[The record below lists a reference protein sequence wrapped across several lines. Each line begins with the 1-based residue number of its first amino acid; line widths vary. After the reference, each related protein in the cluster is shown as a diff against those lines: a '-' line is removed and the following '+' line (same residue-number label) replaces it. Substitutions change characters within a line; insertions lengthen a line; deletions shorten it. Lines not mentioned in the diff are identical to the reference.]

1 MNTQAIRDYVE
12 GTTSIRN
19 LALAVIEIA
28 AALDALDERTRVPVV
43 ATRSPKVRVDD
54 PPTCDC
60 GICSEGRQG
69 VSTIP
74 GCYCRECRH
83 SDTRSRGGI
92 YCEHPIFSPSLMALS
107 TLRPL
112 PAGYGCVFGERREA
126 E

>member
-28 AALDALDERTRVPVV
+28 AALDALDERTRARAEPEP
-43 ATRSPKVRVDD
+43 TPD
-54 PPTCDC
+54 TCDC
-60 GICSEGRQG
+60 GICSEGRLTG

-83 SDTRSRGGI
+83 RDARSRGGI
-92 YCEHPIFSPSLMALS
+92 YCEHPTFSPSLMALS
-107 TLRPL
+107 TFRPL
-112 PAGYGCVFGERREA
+112 PEGYGCVFGEKEA